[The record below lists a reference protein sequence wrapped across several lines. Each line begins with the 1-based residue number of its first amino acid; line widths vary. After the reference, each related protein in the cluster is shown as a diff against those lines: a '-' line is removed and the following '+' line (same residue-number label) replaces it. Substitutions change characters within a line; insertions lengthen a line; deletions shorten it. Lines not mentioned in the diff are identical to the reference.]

1 MDRDL
6 GYVVPHFNEAKNV
19 TGDVVQERIDRSL
32 YTEVTWSAGGYGHD
46 SGHAEDE
53 AGNDMSHYCKER
65 YFGPDPSSPAR
76 LPLGRQVTSSL
87 TEYKYQNQN
96 YQFSLSGDKNSQMK

>member
-1 MDRDL
+1 M
-6 GYVVPHFNEAKNV
+6 

-65 YFGPDPSSPAR
+65 YFGPDLDPFISCSASP
-76 LPLGRQVTSSL
+76 GRTGNLQL
-87 TEYKYQNQN
+87 
-96 YQFSLSGDKNSQMK
+96 D